1 MQQKKFSYSGNSVVF
16 FLLFFLAMA
25 IVLVQPTTDAAVN
38 ITATVTAGSPTVGQL
53 QICTGTCALS
63 KTIDPNTAFTV
74 EATISDPN
82 GYSDINTES
91 IELELYAF
99 YDRNGC
105 TENWDCN
112 RLAMRDNNIWLGTAN
127 GCTHSPSSNIYC
139 INVGTNN
146 WSTKFI
152 NGDTNIYVTV
162 DDNDTAGVNTHRM
175 DANWLRDHN
184 SLTVN
189 ANLTRSEDTTSGTYS
204 GAPATNYNPFDSG
217 QTVNAYIIS
226 THSGNVTMD
235 VNLTGTD
242 LNISAVIFI
251 GDGNETWNIA
261 NVTAGSTQI
270 SPVATAAIPDWN
282 RGSYPDSNTQN
293 LWYWLSIPNQQL
305 SGAYTGTITYSSGQ
319 ST

>member
-1 MQQKKFSYSGNSVVF
+1 VQQKKFSYSGNSVIF

-38 ITATVTAGSPTVGQL
+38 ITATVTAGSPTVGRL
-53 QICTGTCALS
+53 RMCDGSCDGN
-63 KTIDPNTAFTV
+63 KTLAPKTYFTV

-82 GYSDINTES
+82 GYADINTAS
-91 IELELYAF
+91 IKLELYSF
-99 YDRNGC
+99 YDGNGC

-112 RLAMRDNNIWLGTAN
+112 RTTIIDDNIWLATAN
-127 GCTHSPSSNIYC
+127 GCTHSPTTNIYC
-139 INVGTNN
+139 INVGMDV
-146 WSTKFI
+146 WSTKFLK
-152 NGDTNIYVTV
+152 GDTNIYVRV
-162 DDNDTAGVNTHRM
+162 DDNDTSGQNTHRM

-184 SLTVN
+184 SFTVN
-189 ANLTRSEDTTSGTYS
+189 ANLSRSEDTTSGTYS
-204 GAPATNYNPFDSG
+204 GAPNTTYNPFDSG
-217 QTVNAYIIS
+217 QTVNAYIKT
-226 THSGNVTMD
+226 THSGNVNMD

-261 NVTAGSTQI
+261 NVTAGSTPI
-270 SPVATAAIPDWN
+270 SPVSTAAIPDWN

-293 LWYWLSIPNQQL
+293 LWYWLTIPNQQPT
-305 SGAYTGTITYSSGQ
+305 GPYTGTITYSAGA